1 MNEAIHKNYHCGGD
15 ECRQYAIM
23 EIVWN
28 SAHIMPSLQFYF
40 TLLSR
45 ISFEIIIWSV
55 NVFFFGNFIFFCSH
69 TTTRWFSLLSCS
81 IGNENKNMLRISV
94 FIVTIVAYAY
104 MWWSHHKE
112 SCSSWLLLVKKINI
126 ILQIIFKLFW

>member
-1 MNEAIHKNYHCGGD
+1 MRRYIK
-15 ECRQYAIM
+15 
-23 EIVWN
+23 
-28 SAHIMPSLQFYF
+28 
-40 TLLSR
+40 
-45 ISFEIIIWSV
+45 IIIAGET
-55 NVFFFGNFIFFCSH
+55 NVDNMPLWKLCEIPLISCPHYNFISHSSQEFHSKLLFGLWMCFFFGNFIFFCSH

-94 FIVTIVAYAY
+94 FIVTIVAYVY